1 MFELTINGVVY
12 KFAFNFGF
20 LKDIN
25 GETVVPVDGAPGVS
39 SRAGL
44 NYAVG
49 NLLDGDV
56 ETLVHVLDLSN
67 RRQDA
72 PRITVA
78 ALAEYIDDPTTDVDA
93 LFDQVI
99 EGLKSANA
107 TRKATLGLIEAVE
120 QRKQELLK
128 QN

>member
-12 KFAFNFGF
+12 KFAFNMGF

-44 NYAVG
+44 TYAVG
-49 NLLDGDV
+49 NLLDGDI
-56 ETLVHVLDLSN
+56 ETLVHVLDLAN
-67 RRQDA
+67 RRQD
-72 PRITVA
+72 PRLTTM
-78 ALAEYIDDPTTDVDA
+78 ALESYIDDPATDVDA
-93 LFDQVI
+93 LFSQVI
-99 EGLKSANA
+99 EGLKLANA
-107 TRKATLGLIEAVE
+107 TRKATLNLIEAVE
-120 QRKQELLK
+120 QRKQEMLK